1 MPKGS
6 LLLIECSSISVHHC
20 IIQEVP
26 IIPKQWT
33 HKRIVTQ
40 FLTCSIFFSQYLF
53 LQAKCLSKK
62 LQRRSLWQLI
72 TRRHYLFLISFILI
86 KMNCSSPLKHVTTEF
101 IRSNNTH
108 FNSTRYLIPMA
119 KTERLNGLEW
129 EQRASPVN
137 ILNQI
142 KICHPHHLIE
152 DSEQLPIPSEVDKCS
167 L

>member
-1 MPKGS
+1 MSFKEAATKKSLTIDHQKALFVSYFFHPHQNE
-6 LLLIECSSISVHHC
+6 LLLSIETCHNRVH
-20 IIQEVP
+20 
-26 IIPKQWT
+26 
-33 HKRIVTQ
+33 
-40 FLTCSIFFSQYLF
+40 IF
-53 LQAKCLSKK
+53 
-62 LQRRSLWQLI
+62 
-72 TRRHYLFLISFILI
+72 
-86 KMNCSSPLKHVTTEF
+86 
-101 IRSNNTH
+101 NNTH

-119 KTERLNGLEW
+119 KSERLNGLEW